1 MLKFLRE
8 YIERIKRYNA
18 IANIAAIARR
28 YFVMNAFDGILT
40 TTGVF
45 LAAFFAGIRE
55 ARIIIIAGVGAAVAI
70 GISGFWGAYLT
81 ESAERKRILRTPKK
95 ILKIDAP
102 LKQIKRSF
110 NFAIVSLS
118 LVDGLSPLIAAL
130 IMTSPFILSVSLGF
144 NVIYAYYTSF
154 IFASLILFSLG
165 IFLGKISRQKI
176 LSSGL
181 KMIMAGVVCA
191 IILYLIQKKFGI

>member
-1 MLKFLRE
+1 MFKFLRE

-118 LVDGLSPLIAAL
+118 LVDGLSPLMAAL
-130 IMTSPFILSVSLGF
+130 IMTSPFIFSASLGF
-144 NVIYAYYTSF
+144 NVVYAYYASF
-154 IFASLILFSLG
+154 IFASLILFFLG
-165 IFLGKISRQKI
+165 TFLGKISRQKI

-191 IILYLIQKKFGI
+191 IILYLIQKRFGI

>member
-1 MLKFLRE
+1 MLKFFKE
-8 YIERIKRYNA
+8 YSERIRRYNT
-18 IANIAAIARR
+18 IAKIDAIARR
-28 YFVMNAFDGILT
+28 YFVMNAFDGILM

-55 ARIIIIAGVGAAVAI
+55 ARIIVIAGVGAAIAI

-110 NFAIVSLS
+110 NFAIVSLC
-118 LVDGLSPLIAAL
+118 LINGLSPLTAAL
-130 IMTSPFILSVSLGF
+130 IMTSPFILSMSLDF
-144 NVIYAYYTSF
+144 NVIYAYYASF
-154 IFASLILFSLG
+154 AFALVILFLLG
-165 IFLGKISRQKI
+165 VFLGKISRQK
-176 LSSGL
+176 LLGLGL
-181 KMIMAGVVCA
+181 KMAMAGVFCA
-191 IILYLIQKKFGI
+191 VVLYLIQMKFGI

>member
-1 MLKFLRE
+1 MFKFLRE
-8 YIERIKRYNA
+8 YVERIKRYNS
-18 IANIAAIARR
+18 IAKIETIARR

-102 LKQIKRSF
+102 LKQIKNSF
-110 NFAIVSLS
+110 NFAIISLS
-118 LVDGLSPLIAAL
+118 LIDGLSPLIAAL

-144 NVIYAYYTSF
+144 NVVYAYYASF
-154 IFASLILFSLG
+154 IFASLILFFLG

-176 LSSGL
+176 LNSGL